1 MDRLKAIE
9 CLVSAVE
16 CGTLSK
22 AAEKLQISVAAVSR
36 GVSELESHLGIR
48 LLQRTSRR
56 LVLTEGGNH
65 FYQRGK
71 QLLLDLE
78 EAEAEAS
85 QTIAQPT
92 GTLKVNVPV
101 TFGIQHLAPLW
112 PDFLQRYPELRLE
125 LSLSDQKVD
134 VLEAGYDLVV
144 RIAALPDSSLIAR
157 RIATTHS
164 LLCAAPSYLARVGLP
179 NHPDELSQMQAIGY
193 SYARQRDEWNFQH
206 IHSGQTARVTVPTH
220 MQVNN
225 GDTIRLAALSGMG
238 VILQPSFLVGDDLK
252 AGRLVQLLPEWQG
265 PTYGVYA
272 LYPSRKHLSAKVRVL
287 VDYLQHA
294 FGAAAEQDPWCSLA

>member
-85 QTIAQPT
+85 QTTAQPT

-238 VILQPSFLVGDDLK
+238 VIFEWCTQPPAVEGLN
-252 AGRLVQLLPEWQG
+252 QG
-265 PTYGVYA
+265 
-272 LYPSRKHLSAKVRVL
+272 SA
-287 VDYLQHA
+287 
-294 FGAAAEQDPWCSLA
+294 